1 MNEKA
6 IDNMVRLHEEAFGN
20 RFIQPVSREDMKLVS
35 SLVLLLDKS
44 GLNSVSRIMD
54 KYKTIADKDI
64 NLQVSKVLSS
74 INNDVKQD
82 VLTGNKKRKRVIE
95 FNDISFTRVLS
106 ENIYSWSKTIDEYGN
121 ASLLLNEGDL
131 DVTRILH
138 EEAFGN
144 RFIQPVSREDM
155 KLVSSLVLLLDKSGL
170 NSVSRIMDKY
180 KTIAD
185 KDINLQVSKVL
196 SSINNDVKQDV
207 LTGNK
212 KRKRVIEFNDISFT
226 RVLSENI
233 YSWSKTIDEYGN
245 ASLLL
250 NEGDLDVTRIPV
262 IYNKLLFYD
271 DEVKRDDDFEMITII
286 KNG

>member
-6 IDNMVRLHEEAFGN
+6 IDNMVRLHEEVFGD

-54 KYKTIADKDI
+54 KYKMIADKDI
-64 NLQVSKVLSS
+64 NLQVSKVLSN

-95 FNDISFTRVLS
+95 FNDISFTRILS
-106 ENIYSWSKTIDEYGN
+106 ED
-121 ASLLLNEGDL
+121 
-131 DVTRILH
+131 
-138 EEAFGN
+138 
-144 RFIQPVSREDM
+144 
-155 KLVSSLVLLLDKSGL
+155 
-170 NSVSRIMDKY
+170 
-180 KTIAD
+180 
-185 KDINLQVSKVL
+185 
-196 SSINNDVKQDV
+196 
-207 LTGNK
+207 
-212 KRKRVIEFNDISFT
+212 
-226 RVLSENI
+226 I

-262 IYNKLLFYD
+262 IYNKLLSYD
-271 DEVKRDDDFEMITII
+271 DDIKRDDDFEMITII

>member
-6 IDNMVRLHEEAFGN
+6 INNMVKLHEEAFGG
-20 RFIQPVSREDMKLVS
+20 RFIQPVSREDVKLVS
-35 SLVLLLDKS
+35 LLVQLLDKFN
-44 GLNSVSRIMD
+44 LTSVSRIMN

-64 NLQVSKVLSS
+64 NLQVSKILSN
-74 INNDVKQD
+74 INNDVKQ
-82 VLTGNKKRKRVIE
+82 G
-95 FNDISFTRVLS
+95 
-106 ENIYSWSKTIDEYGN
+106 
-121 ASLLLNEGDL
+121 
-131 DVTRILH
+131 
-138 EEAFGN
+138 
-144 RFIQPVSREDM
+144 
-155 KLVSSLVLLLDKSGL
+155 
-170 NSVSRIMDKY
+170 
-180 KTIAD
+180 
-185 KDINLQVSKVL
+185 
-196 SSINNDVKQDV
+196 V